1 MNIYIFESLS
11 SSDKYYQ
18 ETGYLTRYATIRH
31 ELGTCVHNL
40 GTHLS
45 KEIAFTF

>member
-1 MNIYIFESLS
+1 MYIFELLS
-11 SSDKYYQ
+11 PSDKYYQ
-18 ETGYLTRYATIRH
+18 ETGYLTRYATIRR
-31 ELGTCVHNL
+31 ELGTCVRGL